1 LFTRAQARPWGEQHT
16 IDCIPNCLGG
26 PGGSVPLMS
35 WLIIG
40 YAVLVALLIGCA
52 GYVALFVAD
61 EKRREM
67 AFRVLKL
74 VWVTATGTSGV
85 LAVALK
91 LHDAGLIA

>member
-1 LFTRAQARPWGEQHT
+1 MFTRVQTCPLGGRHT
-16 IDCIPNCLGG
+16 IERIPHHHIRSGVG
-26 PGGSVPLMS
+26 VTLMT

-40 YAVLVALLIGCA
+40 YAVLVALLISCA

-85 LAVALK
+85 LAIALK
-91 LHDAGLIA
+91 LHNAGLIA

>member
-1 LFTRAQARPWGEQHT
+1 MT
-16 IDCIPNCLGG
+16 
-26 PGGSVPLMS
+26 LMT

-40 YAVLVALLIGCA
+40 YAVLVALLISCA
-52 GYVALFVAD
+52 GYVALFVGD

>member
-1 LFTRAQARPWGEQHT
+1 MSTHAQIYPEGEYYT
-16 IDCIPNCLGG
+16 IDGIPRHHIR
-26 PGGSVPLMS
+26 SVVGVTLMI

-40 YAVLVALLIGCA
+40 YAVLVALLISCA
-52 GYVALFVAD
+52 GYVALFIAD

-85 LAVALK
+85 LGVALK
-91 LHDAGLIA
+91 LHDAGLIV